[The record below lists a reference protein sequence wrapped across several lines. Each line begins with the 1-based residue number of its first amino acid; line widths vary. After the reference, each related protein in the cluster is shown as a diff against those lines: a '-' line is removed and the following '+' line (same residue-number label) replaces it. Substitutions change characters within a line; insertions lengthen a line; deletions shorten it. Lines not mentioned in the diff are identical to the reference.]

1 MIQHFLYID
10 PGSGGYLI
18 QVIIAGALGIV
29 FFFKNIGKFF
39 RNAWLFIKS
48 FFVRHPRNQNDN

>member
-1 MIQHFLYID
+1 MIQHLLYID

-29 FFFKNIGKFF
+29 FFFKNIGTFF
-39 RNAWLFIKS
+39 KNAWLFIKS
-48 FFVRHPRNQNDN
+48 FFVRQPKQKNN